1 MAAPCVLA
9 PHHRSHQIG
18 GAIIVKRVLR
28 LFADAVVTCDGA
40 GTVFR
45 PGIVD
50 IDGARISWVG
60 PAAGAPAHEGEERR
74 LGGIVMP
81 GLVNV
86 HCHSPMTLF
95 RGAAEDI
102 PLDRFLREVLWPREA
117 RLTSE
122 DVYWGMT
129 LACAEL
135 LRAGVTT
142 TCEMYVEEEALLAA
156 VLEAG
161 SRCTITPGVIDAPG
175 WERLGGW
182 RRRLADILAFC
193 DRHQG
198 THDTV
203 EVGIAAHSAYALPLE
218 ALVAIS
224 EAARERDA
232 LFHVHIA
239 ETRDECLALEQEHG
253 MSVPELLADR
263 GVFGGRVIA
272 AHSVWLSESDL
283 RIYREHDVAVAHCP
297 QSNAKL
303 AAGIAALA
311 EMLAL
316 GLRVGLGTDGPSSNN
331 DLDLWDELRLAPLLA
346 RIRTGDAAAVPATQA
361 LALATSGGAAALG
374 LRDVGVL
381 RPGGAADLI
390 RLSFDDASVTPI
402 VTDRDVVSHLVW
414 AASSRLV
421 TDVWVAGRAVVAAG
435 ACTTVDVP
443 LARRE
448 VQERAARLAT

>member
-1 MAAPCVLA
+1 VYRP
-9 PHHRSHQIG
+9 G
-18 GAIIVKRVLR
+18 
-28 LFADAVVTCDGA
+28 VVDVDGA
-40 GTVFR
+40 T
-45 PGIVD
+45 I
-50 IDGARISWVG
+50 AWVG
-60 PAAGAPAHEGEERR
+60 PATEAPACKGPERQ
-74 LGGIVMP
+74 LGGVLLP

-142 TCEMYVEEEALLAA
+142 TCEMYVEEDALLAA
-156 VLEAG
+156 VLDAG

-182 RRRLADILAFC
+182 RKRLDDVLGFC

-198 THDTV
+198 AHQTI

-224 EAARERDA
+224 DAARERDA
-232 LFHVHIA
+232 LVHVHIA

-253 MSVPELLADR
+253 MSVPVLLADR
-263 GVFGGRVIA
+263 GVLDARVLA
-272 AHSVWLSESDL
+272 AHSVWLSEADL
-283 RIYREHDVAVAHCP
+283 GIYREHDVAVAHCP

-303 AAGIAALA
+303 AAGIAPLT

-346 RIRTGDAAAVPATQA
+346 RVRTGDASAVPAGQA
-361 LALATSGGAAALG
+361 LALATRGGAGALG
-374 LRDVGVL
+374 LRGVGVL
-381 RPGGAADLI
+381 CAGGAADLV
-390 RLSFDDASVTPI
+390 RLRFDDPSVVP
-402 VTDRDVVSHLVW
+402 VLADRDILSHLVW
-414 AASSRLV
+414 SASSRLV
-421 TDVWVAGRAVVAAG
+421 TDVWVAGRAVVTGG
-435 ACTTVDVP
+435 ACMTVDVER
-443 LARRE
+443 ARRE